1 MSARRSRLLIGGA
14 VLAGLAW
21 AQVGV
26 DAARGR
32 FQLTRWSS
40 EPVWEHR
47 GEGDVWWLGIARGGQ
62 RGDPVV
68 VVQREKTIHML
79 NLDGTVKIDGTIP
92 FGTQATLGDL
102 DGDGRDEIVIGAE
115 LDESQ
120 EPSVQAINHSIE
132 PLGPS
137 VQFHDMRNLCS
148 LLVLDLDGDGG
159 REVALGDFRGCVST
173 MRYPDFLWDDCP
185 PGKPDELQ
193 SGDPFAARPLGALQ
207 DRNAYRLVVARAE
220 GDVRVPA
227 GNGQVLWTYKVPG
240 GINAMVTGDLDR
252 DGRGEVVV
260 ASPAGQV
267 TALDAGGHK
276 LWTAELGE
284 PARSLELLE
293 WDGDTAGLE
302 IAAGGDEGR
311 VAVYDAKGG
320 LLVSWND
327 LEAQAIDLQRLALD
341 PGTGGGREALAA
353 ALGSYDFVIFRPDGS
368 RLTTRLPEAPS
379 HLAARD
385 DLLVVGSGPV
395 VRAYRIR
402 EKRAPGWY
410 NPATAALFFTLV
422 LGAMW
427 WPLLRLQPALQPTRV
442 SRPEPLR

>member
-1 MSARRSRLLIGGA
+1 MSARRSRLLIA
-14 VLAGLAW
+14 AAALIGLAW

-32 FQLTRWSS
+32 FQPTRWSS
-40 EPVWEHR
+40 EPVWEHS

-79 NLDGTVKIDGTIP
+79 NLDGSVKIDGTIP
-92 FGTQATLGDL
+92 FGTQTTLGDL

-120 EPSVQAINHSIE
+120 EPSVQAINHAIE

-207 DRNAYRLVVARAE
+207 DRKAQRLVVARAE

-260 ASPAGQV
+260 ASPAGRV
-267 TALDAGGHK
+267 TALDADGQK
-276 LWTAELGE
+276 LWAAELGE
-284 PARSLELLE
+284 AARSLELLE
-293 WDGDTAGLE
+293 WDGDTDSLE
-302 IAAGGDEGR
+302 VAVGGDEGK
-311 VAVYDAKGG
+311 VAIYDAKGG
-320 LLVSWND
+320 LVTSWD
-327 LEAQAIDLQRLALD
+327 LDGQAIDLQRLALD
-341 PGTGGGREALAA
+341 GSGREALAA
-353 ALGSYDFVIFRPDGS
+353 ALGSYDFVILRPDGG

-379 HLAARD
+379 HLAARE
-385 DLLVVGSGPV
+385 DLLAVGSGPV
-395 VRAYRIR
+395 VRAYRIH
-402 EKRAPGWY
+402 EKRAPLWY
-410 NPATAALFFTLV
+410 NPAVAALFFTLV
-422 LGAMW
+422 LGAIW
-427 WPLLRLQPALQPTRV
+427 RPLLRLQP
-442 SRPEPLR
+442 